1 MHSSS
6 KQPNRA
12 DLAIYSLMVTY
23 DDKTLNCIPPTL
35 QPGEKEHVLVMQDE
49 TIFHTNKYC
58 CRIWLTCDQQP
69 I

>member
-49 TIFHTNKYC
+49 TIFHTNEYHRC
-58 CRIWLTCDQQP
+58 MWLARDQQP